1 MKSRWKQILAVL
13 LGLPLLWTALV
24 ASQLLPRLRSEDV
37 AAVAMLSQPAP
48 IQGERNA
55 FALLQSFDRDVPE
68 SDWERVAAEQ
78 MAKVQG
84 SQLLDGYAVQAGTEY
99 PAYPDMPTE
108 LKDVCSAW
116 GGQCLTQVR
125 AQTDAVRAYVAQ
137 SAARLARG
145 ERLLDYDHY
154 RYGGTLRV
162 DSPIMPVAGYFN
174 QLQMAIAL
182 RHVDGDSAGALE
194 QLCRHVSGWRQ
205 LRARTDMLIL
215 DMLSIALI
223 SGGMDLY
230 MDILAEMP
238 ADYAP
243 PCAQAFAPLAN
254 SELQMCPILHA
265 EFQSY
270 RESARVL
277 GTKVV
282 LSVAGESSPLGW
294 FGTLFDNPAHRDAV
308 VARPLARFCSDAHQA
323 RVQAR
328 LATPILQA
336 AGCNMEEWVFDPA
349 GCKLS
354 ELMVDYD
361 PYYHRQLDLDGRLRL
376 LNLALRLRGL
386 DAVAAQQAFDQ
397 RDADLR
403 SAAHEMSI
411 DTAAQVVR
419 MRPLDRFR
427 GEAWELSYASAR

>member
-1 MKSRWKQILAVL
+1 MKGRWKPVLVVL
-13 LGLPLLWTALV
+13 LGLPLLWLGLV
-24 ASQLLPRLRSEDV
+24 ASQVLPRLRSEDV

-48 IQGERNA
+48 IQGARNA

-68 SDWERVAAEQ
+68 SDWERVAAAQ

-84 SQLLDGYAVQAGTEY
+84 SQLLDGYAVPAGAEY
-99 PAYPDMPTE
+99 PAYPPLPPA

-125 AQTDAVRAYVAQ
+125 AQTDAVRTYVAQ

-145 ERLLDYDHY
+145 ERLLDHDHY

-162 DSPIMPVAGYFN
+162 DSPIMPMAGYFN

-182 RHVDGDSAGALE
+182 RHVDGDTAGALD
-194 QLCRHVSGWRQ
+194 QLCRHVSGWRR
-205 LRARTDMLIL
+205 LRANTDLLIMDMLG
-215 DMLSIALI
+215 IALI
-223 SGGMDLY
+223 SGAVDLY
-230 MDILAEMP
+230 ADILADMP
-238 ADYAP
+238 ADYAA
-243 PCAQAFAPLAN
+243 PCAQAFAPLES
-254 SELQMCPILHA
+254 SELQMCAILHA

-277 GTKVV
+277 GTQVV
-282 LSVAGESSPLGW
+282 LAVAGESSPLGW
-294 FGTLFDNPAHRDAV
+294 FGTWFDNPAHRDAV

-328 LATPILQA
+328 LATPILQS
-336 AGCNMEEWVFDPA
+336 AGCGTAEWAFDPA

-354 ELMVDYD
+354 ELMVDYE
-361 PYYHRQLDLDGRLRL
+361 PYYQRQLDLDGRLRL

-386 DAVAAQQAFDQ
+386 DAIAAQQAFDQ
-397 RDADLR
+397 RGADLR

-411 DTAAQVVR
+411 DTAAHAVR
-419 MRPLDRFR
+419 MRPLDRSR
-427 GEAWELSYASAR
+427 GEVWELSYASTR